1 MTIQSPPRRHVLGA
15 LLLLPALARC
25 STTPPARLY
34 TLAPRPGTPI
44 NRTAE
49 TVMLKR
55 VAAPIDRTAGTGT
68 VMLKHVEIAKYLD
81 RPQIVRFSGPYEL
94 TISEFDRWGES
105 LSDMATRVMV
115 ANLSQRLPGSQVFAA
130 SGPLSLNSS
139 NTTVELNID
148 KFDVDPGG
156 RVVLLA
162 QWVIHHVKSE
172 QFRSQEI
179 HVATASNGISDQV
192 AAMSDALG
200 QLANQIAAGVVT

>member
-1 MTIQSPPRRHVLGA
+1 MTIGSPPRRHVLGS

-25 STTPPARLY
+25 STTPPPRLY

-44 NRTAE
+44 SRTAE
-49 TVMLKR
+49 TVMLKH
-55 VAAPIDRTAGTGT
+55 VATAIDRPAGT

-81 RPQIVRFSGPYEL
+81 RPQIVRYSGPYEL
-94 TISEFDRWGES
+94 TVSEFDRWAES

-130 SGPLSLNSS
+130 TGPLSLNSS

-148 KFDVDPGG
+148 RFDVDPGG
-156 RVVLLA
+156 NVVLLA
-162 QWVIHHVKSE
+162 QWVVHHVKTE
-172 QFRSQEI
+172 QFRSHEI
-179 HVATASNGISDQV
+179 HVATASDGVPDQV

-200 QLANQIAAGVVT
+200 QLANEIAAGVVT

>member
-1 MTIQSPPRRHVLGA
+1 MTIESPARRHVLGA

-25 STTPPARLY
+25 STTPPSRLY

-44 NRTAE
+44 GRTAE

-55 VAAPIDRTAGTGT
+55 VAAPTDRTAGT

-81 RPQIVRFSGPYEL
+81 RPQIVRYSGPYEL
-94 TISEFDRWGES
+94 TISEFDRWAES
-105 LSDMATRVMV
+105 LSDMATRVMA
-115 ANLSQRLPGSQVFAA
+115 ANLAQRLPGCQVLTT
-130 SGPLSLNSS
+130 SGPLTLKNSD
-139 NTTVELNID
+139 TTIELNID

-156 RVVLLA
+156 NVVLLA
-162 QWVIHHVKSE
+162 QWVIHHVKTE

-179 HVATASNGISDQV
+179 RVATPSSGISDQV

-200 QLANQIAAGVVT
+200 QLANQIAAGVAI